1 MTPNMVES
9 LQGIVEETQSVL
21 NQNQLSCLTIAL
33 LSGRAAK
40 QPVHILIN
48 SPGCDT
54 NREGLGLEKLTEKQR
69 NTPPSPN
76 SLALPPL
83 CWVCPA
89 SQNVRQSIQNLSQRA
104 ASLK

>member
-9 LQGIVEETQSVL
+9 LQEIVEEAQSVFD
-21 NQNQLSCLTIAL
+21 QNQLSCLTIAL

-48 SPGCDT
+48 SPGCDIT
-54 NREGLGLEKLTEKQR
+54 RERLSLEKLTEKQR

-83 CWVCPA
+83 CWACPA
-89 SQNVRQSIQNLSQRA
+89 SQNVRQPIQNLSQRA
-104 ASLK
+104 TSLK